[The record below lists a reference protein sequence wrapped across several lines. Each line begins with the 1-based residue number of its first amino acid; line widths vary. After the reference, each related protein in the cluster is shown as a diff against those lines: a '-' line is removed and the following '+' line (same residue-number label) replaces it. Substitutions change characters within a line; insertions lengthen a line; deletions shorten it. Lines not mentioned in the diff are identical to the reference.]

1 MLPQTKTPFELY
13 GAEIGQGWM
22 PLVTELLDKL
32 KSIGWDGNILQIKEK
47 FGGLRFYIDTG
58 SDRAFDLIDEY
69 ENKSFS
75 ICEICGDPGKLIGHG
90 WLMTRC
96 EKHARDT

>member
-1 MLPQTKTPFELY
+1 MLPQTKTPVELFR
-13 GAEIGQGWM
+13 AEIGQGWM

-75 ICEICGDPGKLIGHG
+75 ICEICGDPGKLIGH